1 MNGKFGD
8 IQAVI
13 FDLDG
18 TLVSVEE
25 RFYRVFLDTLKA
37 YHQPTVEKEIF
48 MKKFSMNEL
57 DDFLDLEDEHAFWV
71 DFLKAYNGSYNEL
84 SKMIPGAREV
94 LKKLKD
100 NGVKIG
106 VITGRL
112 SDPEEILAELHRFN
126 LGSFVDAVV
135 TKKLVFAQLK
145 PDELFSRSLEL
156 IQVLEKIG
164 AEPSRSILVADY
176 VVDIES
182 AKNLG
187 LRAVAVLSG
196 SSDYESLRKMG
207 PDAIIKSVVEL
218 PKLLGQ

>member
-1 MNGKFGD
+1 
-8 IQAVI
+8 VV

-37 YHQPTVEKEIF
+37 YNQPPVEKEAF
-48 MKKFSMNEL
+48 MKKFSVNKL
-57 DDFLDLEDEHAFWV
+57 DDFLDIEDEHAFWV
-71 DFLKAYNGSYNEL
+71 DFLKAYNKSYSEL

-112 SDPEEILAELHRFN
+112 SDPKEILTELHRFN
-126 LGSFVDAVV
+126 MDSFVDAVV

-164 AEPSRSILVADY
+164 AEPVNSIMVGDY

-182 AKNLG
+182 AKSFG

-196 SSDYESLRKMG
+196 SSDYESLRKVG
-207 PDAIIKSVVEL
+207 PDAIIKSVVEF
-218 PKLLGQ
+218 PKLLGL